1 MLPLTPYTA
10 MLRLSRLFS
19 GTQTISLPNSPKT
32 VPVWPRRSW
41 TSSRMPLSSCRVI
54 QPDVP

>member
-10 MLRLSRLFS
+10 ILRLRRLFS
-19 GTQTISLPNSPKT
+19 GTQTISLLSIPKT

-41 TSSRMPLSSCRVI
+41 TSSSTPPSSCRVI